1 MITVFACNIWTL
13 HSFRNSNAFQL
24 AEDEQCRLDR
34 SDEVCTDCHG
44 VVMICLLEYGAK
56 TVELLF
62 PRNVVGINCYEL
74 PDICYCSGIGTD
86 LYLEYYGLPPF
97 CFTQYDSETS
107 KIL

>member
-74 PDICYCSGIGTD
+74 PDICYCSGIGNVNIA
-86 LYLEYYGLPPF
+86 GPV
-97 CFTQYDSETS
+97 SG
-107 KIL
+107 ILRFASLLFHSI